1 MENMENGE
9 LTGTGQLTAITGP
22 MRSGTSCLTGLLE
35 LCGFDLGKRIRVLR
49 NSTEFNNKGH
59 FETDLLFT
67 INNRLLE
74 EVPGGLYNVFSVPD
88 EEALT
93 TLASEREKYFR
104 LFIQK
109 FDGNLFKDP
118 LLCLTYHL
126 WEKRWPEL
134 NRVIFCLRHPLSV
147 ALSMQ
152 NRYMLSLDYC
162 FNLWLTYVNRFFDS
176 SKRSDVYIFDFDAFI
191 KSPSRSLAHVLEWLG
206 ADLSQEDIQNH
217 VNAFY
222 DSQAANSDGCREKQC
237 QEVIPDVIK
246 ARYSELI
253 AKAD

>member
-1 MENMENGE
+1 MKNGE
-9 LTGTGQLTAITGP
+9 LAGTGQITAITGP

-35 LCGFDLGKRIRVLR
+35 LCGFDLGRRIRVLR
-49 NSTEFNNKGH
+49 NPTEFNCRGH

-74 EVPGGLYNVFSVPD
+74 EVPGGFYNVFSVPD
-88 EEALT
+88 QDDLT

-134 NRVIFCLRHPLSV
+134 NRVIFCLRHPLAV

-176 SKRSDVYIFDFDAFI
+176 SKRSKVYIFDFDAFI
-191 KSPSRSLAHVLEWLG
+191 ESPAKSLANVLEWLG
-206 ADLSQEDIQNH
+206 CAAVSQEDIQKH
-217 VNAFY
+217 VSSFY
-222 DSQAANSDGCREKQC
+222 DSKAANSDGCRDKQC
-237 QEVIPDVIK
+237 QVIPDVIK
-246 ARYSELI
+246 TRYSELA
-253 AKAD
+253 AKAN